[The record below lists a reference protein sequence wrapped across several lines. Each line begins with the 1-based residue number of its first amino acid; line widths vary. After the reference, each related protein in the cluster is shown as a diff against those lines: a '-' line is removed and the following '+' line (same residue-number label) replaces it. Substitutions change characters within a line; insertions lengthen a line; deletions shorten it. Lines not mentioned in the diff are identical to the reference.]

1 MDQKKREHVEIMNM
15 IVAGR
20 AGLDVQDGTFRQEP
34 GSGVCGQVQGC
45 TVAVGNLDWVRSH
58 SQTDAATAG
67 SAPSS
72 SGSGTSID
80 QDTFADGTQIRSHH
94 ASSDSRNSS
103 SSSSSS
109 SLSSGSEDS
118 FGPVTGN
125 HNRRSVASPAD
136 GEGASTSGR
145 SEAND
150 AGVMRVY
157 VGVNG
162 KLAGVFEMR
171 DQLRPHAAATIQGLQ
186 RHGIDTIL
194 LSGTL
199 LSTCLGNA
207 VLRGG
212 VLRCVL
218 LLYAWPW
225 CAVLHCAML

>member
-1 MDQKKREHVEIMNM
+1 MHEHGEIMNM

-20 AGLDVQDGTFRQEP
+20 AGLDVQDGTFKQEP

-58 SQTDAATAG
+58 SQIDAATAD
-67 SAPSS
+67 SPPSS

-94 ASSDSRNSS
+94 ASLDSRSS
-103 SSSSSS
+103 SGSSASSS
-109 SLSSGSEDS
+109 SLSGGSQDS
-118 FGPVTGN
+118 SGPVTGN
-125 HNRRSVASPAD
+125 RTRRSVASRAD

-150 AGVMRVY
+150 AGIMRVY

-162 KLAGVFEMR
+162 KLAGVFEMK
-171 DQLRPHAAATIQGLQ
+171 DQLRPHAAATIRGLQ

-199 LSTCLGNA
+199 LSPSSLRMLWYA
-207 VLRGG
+207 VL
-212 VLRCVL
+212 C
-218 LLYAWPW
+218 
-225 CAVLHCAML
+225 CAAFCCCTLALCCLVT